1 MKPKPKCYGHLFPDL
16 STGLFNTPLEGK
28 AFTLRVESSG
38 FGITDRHTSV
48 KMEEWD
54 ACGECPS
61 YDRCYDLSMA
71 KLALHQAA
79 QGYGLARA
87 L

>member
-1 MKPKPKCYGHLFPDL
+1 MFPDL
-16 STGLFNTPLEGK
+16 SSVLFNTPREGK
-28 AFTLRVESSG
+28 AFTLLVESSG
-38 FGITDRHTSV
+38 FGITDRHSSV

-54 ACGECPS
+54 ACAECPS
-61 YDRCYDLSMA
+61 YDRCYDLSIA
-71 KLALHQAA
+71 KLLLHQAA